1 MKEHVRQRKPYL
13 ERKYV
18 SAQSLLKL
26 VPSVSDKTKKKEQTN
41 EELITRNLERAL
53 QNRDYQSGLSQLKAT
68 DVKDFLHWAKQH
80 VSLIKIVTR
89 TQLFF
94 TYIHTY
100 MFCSLLL
107 DCTLLRVCQNEER
120 ERNE

>member
-100 MFCSLLL
+100 MFC
-107 DCTLLRVCQNEER
+107 
-120 ERNE
+120 